1 MTEIN
6 TEPQVSGVQE
16 KTEASP
22 VKNKSGKGAGR
33 SILLAVLLL
42 VIVLLG
48 AAFWYQQQQ
57 FQQVRQQM
65 TRQLE
70 QGAAVARQA
79 DERAQ
84 QALAAMKRQES
95 RVSELKNTVDAA
107 DSHLQSLEQA
117 LQIATDSGSDL
128 MLLND
133 IDRLLVIAQ
142 QQLQL
147 SSNVGNAI
155 IALESAQSQLARAN
169 RPSFASVQQALNGD
183 LDRLRGVAN
192 VDFALRTSQLDALY
206 GLISDAPMLVDS
218 PQASGGAE
226 EIAQAAQPRN
236 TPEAPT
242 EPAAPTDESWWKTS
256 LDVAQRWS
264 MEAWQSV
271 KHDLNSLIEVRRVDD
286 HAALLMSLDQSERL
300 RDSMRLRVV
309 TARLALLMRQPDVW
323 KSELAMLEKMLSTR
337 FDGNSAQV
345 RRAISLVN
353 TLAET
358 PVAADLPT
366 LENSVR
372 AIEAQREVVATSSSN
387 GTTPPVANA
396 AKDEED
402 KKDIEFPN
410 LVGHTPDENG
420 GDRPGAGEAQGAGS
434 NGGSAETPAG
444 QPQAAPAAQDTP
456 PANNEGQTVSHRE
469 ASGMV
474 VADRLRA
481 SASARS

>member
-1 MTEIN
+1 
-6 TEPQVSGVQE
+6 
-16 KTEASP
+16 
-22 VKNKSGKGAGR
+22 
-33 SILLAVLLL
+33 
-42 VIVLLG
+42 
-48 AAFWYQQQQ
+48 
-57 FQQVRQQM
+57 
-65 TRQLE
+65 
-70 QGAAVARQA
+70 
-79 DERAQ
+79 
-84 QALAAMKRQES
+84 
-95 RVSELKNTVDAA
+95 
-107 DSHLQSLEQA
+107 
-117 LQIATDSGSDL
+117 QIATDSGSDL

-337 FDGNSAQV
+337 VDGNSAQV
-345 RRAISLVN
+345 RQAISLVN
-353 TLAET
+353 ALAET
-358 PVAADLPT
+358 PVAAELP
-366 LENSVR
+366 
-372 AIEAQREVVATSSSN
+372 
-387 GTTPPVANA
+387 
-396 AKDEED
+396 
-402 KKDIEFPN
+402 
-410 LVGHTPDENG
+410 
-420 GDRPGAGEAQGAGS
+420 
-434 NGGSAETPAG
+434 
-444 QPQAAPAAQDTP
+444 
-456 PANNEGQTVSHRE
+456 
-469 ASGMV
+469 
-474 VADRLRA
+474 
-481 SASARS
+481 